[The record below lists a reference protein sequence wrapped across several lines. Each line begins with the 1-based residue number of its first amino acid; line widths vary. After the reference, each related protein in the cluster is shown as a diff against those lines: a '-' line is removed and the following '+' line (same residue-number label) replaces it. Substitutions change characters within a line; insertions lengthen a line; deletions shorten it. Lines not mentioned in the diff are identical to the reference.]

1 MFGVNLPIMIPTDF
15 TMEYVSDPRYEL
27 LTIEVSFKRQRLFQ
41 ANKDKGEIEFEFDLN
56 PRMLKMDVDMRFS
69 LDDLLAAVAH
79 VRGEM
84 EKINRDEQ
92 S

>member
-1 MFGVNLPIMIPTDF
+1 MMPTDF

-41 ANKDKGEIEFEFDLN
+41 ANKDKGEIELEFDLD
-56 PRMLKMDVDMRFS
+56 PRILKAHADMRFS
-69 LDDLLAAVAH
+69 LDDLLAVVAH

-92 S
+92 Y